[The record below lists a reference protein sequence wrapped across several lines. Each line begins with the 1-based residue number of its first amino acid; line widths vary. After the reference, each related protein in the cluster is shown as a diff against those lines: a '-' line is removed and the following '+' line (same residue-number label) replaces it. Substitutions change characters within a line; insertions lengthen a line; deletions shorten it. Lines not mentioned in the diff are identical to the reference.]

1 MLACLG
7 HHSQSRISAR
17 KLESWTIWLEE
28 SKVLNYWDQQK
39 KKAVAENAKLYQN
52 CSFFQPVF
60 YGSIS
65 FPRGEQTKYKQV
77 GIFGKP

>member
-1 MLACLG
+1 MLKLASG
-7 HHSQSRISAR
+7 ISQSRISAR
-17 KLESWTIWLEE
+17 KFESWAIWLEQ
-28 SKVLNYWDQQK
+28 SKVLNHWDQEK
-39 KKAVAENAKLYQN
+39 KKAVAENAKLYKK

-77 GIFGKP
+77 GIFW